1 MPNAP
6 ISDIGIVTMGI
17 RLAHHQKSALDI
29 ATWLESRDDVVRV
42 LHPALPSFA
51 GHDLWKRD
59 FKGASGVFSF
69 VLKSEEGRY
78 KQTAAAFLNALTFF
92 GLGYSWG
99 GYESLAVSVSLVDR
113 TIAKGPSEGP
123 VIRLQIGLEDVA
135 DLKKDLEAGFAAA
148 AAV

>member
-1 MPNAP
+1 
-6 ISDIGIVTMGI
+6 
-17 RLAHHQKSALDI
+17 
-29 ATWLESRDDVVRV
+29 
-42 LHPALPSFA
+42 
-51 GHDLWKRD
+51 
-59 FKGASGVFSF
+59 
-69 VLKSEEGRY
+69 VLKAEEGKY

-123 VIRLQIGLEDVA
+123 VIRLQIGLEDIA